1 MRLSIVLKY
10 LSITTFFIAII
21 SLIGFK
27 LFFQKGAG
35 LDNAN
40 RGVVAQLQL
49 PAENELGKEL
59 SSNNISNPT
68 QKLARTT
75 ANRSETR
82 SLTIG
87 HKIKE
92 KAYGLREKIIQGIV
106 ETPEEFPSEIL
117 DSLSHESD
125 LKVSSLVTKKN
136 EVSSSDPKVV
146 EEEKGGSQ
154 PAWITNAT
162 SFRFTDSRLP
172 KIAIIIDD
180 AGLNKTMT
188 KYAINLPGPLTISFM
203 SYASRLEQQV
213 NLAKKAGHEVIA
225 HIPMEPFNS
234 SLDPGPRFL
243 STRHSDKQI
252 LKNFRWS
259 LSKVPGIVGVNNHM
273 GSRFTSDQRGMQIVM
288 SELKRQ
294 GLLFLDSRTSID
306 TIGVKLAKKFG
317 VPHAARNI
325 FLDHDPSIKAIK
337 RQLAALT
344 KFATKTGYGIA
355 LGHPRKTTIE
365 ALSQWLPVLPEHG
378 VLLAPLT
385 EIVLNYQ
392 NQEKR

>member
-10 LSITTFFIAII
+10 LSITAFFIAII

-40 RGVVAQLQL
+40 RDVVAQLQL

-59 SSNNISNPT
+59 TSNNISTPT
-68 QKLARTT
+68 QKLAKIN
-75 ANRSETR
+75 ANKSETK
-82 SLTIG
+82 SVTIG
-87 HKIKE
+87 DNIKE
-92 KAYGLREKIIQGIV
+92 KAYGSREKIAQGMV
-106 ETPEEFPSEIL
+106 KTTEEFPSEIL

-125 LKVSSLVTKKN
+125 LEVSSLVTKKN
-136 EVSSSDPKVV
+136 EVSSRDPKVL

-162 SFRFTDSRLP
+162 SFRFSESRLP

-234 SLDPGPRFL
+234 SLNPGPRFL
-243 STRHSDKQI
+243 STRDSDKQI